1 MQTTTTTYST
11 YAERNAALEDA
22 TNIGT
27 TTYTLIRGCSL
38 LAPGTTHDIVQNQD
52 ILLHEQR
59 IIAVGESGSLQFNP
73 LRVKRVITGE
83 GRLALP
89 GLINAHTHSLENLL
103 KATSPS
109 LPLELWLIPL
119 FAAALEWSPRLVY
132 LSTLSGAIE
141 MLKTGTT
148 AVLDHLWTGA
158 GVASPYLN
166 ATMQA
171 YYDAG
176 IRATV
181 APSIENQDLV
191 LEEGSKR
198 GLTFPSHPFT
208 DRFNTWPAIQ
218 EQLAS
223 LEHFIVD
230 WDHAADGRLR
240 CFVGPSGIHW
250 CSPQLLEDCLEL
262 AERYHTGMHLHA
274 VETELQARIIQANYG
289 QSGIR
294 YLEQMHILRPG
305 TSLAH
310 TIWLDKGDLSILA
323 RTGTTV
329 VHNPISNLRLGSGR
343 FPLDEALRHG
353 VAVALGSDGSA
364 SNDSQNMFDVLKLT
378 GLLHNQPEIDYWHWP
393 RPTEIL
399 SAATRGGANALG
411 QSHELGTIAEGQ
423 LADIMLLSLE
433 ENSFLP
439 LHDPYLHLIYCEHGN
454 AVDTVIV
461 NGEVVIEHGKIITV
475 DEQSLHQEIREHV
488 EFAAHQRAQRLTMT
502 ASTTE
507 MIDKL
512 TQLRHLVLKNENH

>member
-1 MQTTTTTYST
+1 MHTITITDSPQTGQPVSQSATT
-11 YAERNAALEDA
+11 
-22 TNIGT
+22 G
-27 TTYTLIRGCSL
+27 YTLIRGCSL
-38 LAPGTTHDIVQNQD
+38 LAPGPTHDIIPNQD
-52 ILLHEQR
+52 ILLYGQR
-59 IIAVGESGSLQFNP
+59 ILATGESGTLQFHGMQSP
-73 LRVKRVITGE
+73 RVITGE
-83 GRLALP
+83 GCLALP

-158 GVASPYLN
+158 GVATPYLN

-171 YYDAG
+171 YHDAG
-176 IRATV
+176 IRAAV
-181 APSIENQDLV
+181 APSIEDQDLV
-191 LEEGSKR
+191 LEEGKKR
-198 GLTFPSHPFT
+198 GFAFPVHPFT
-208 DRFNTWPAIQ
+208 ERFKLWPSIA
-218 EQLAS
+218 EQLTA
-223 LEHFIVD
+223 LERFIVD
-230 WDHAADGRLR
+230 WDHADNGRLR

-250 CSPQLLEDCLEL
+250 CSPTLLEDCLAL
-262 AERYHTGMHLHA
+262 AERYKTGMHLHA
-274 VETELQARIIQANYG
+274 VETELQARIIQANHG
-289 QSGIR
+289 QSGIH
-294 YLEQMHILRPG
+294 YLEQMQILRPG

-310 TIWLDKGDLSILA
+310 TIWLDDGDLAILA

-343 FPLDEALRHG
+343 FPLNEALQHG
-353 VAVALGSDGSA
+353 VIVALGSDGSA
-364 SNDSQNMFDVLKLT
+364 SNDSQNMFAVLKLT
-378 GLLHNQPEIDYWHWP
+378 GLLHNQPEIEYQHWP

-399 SAATRGGANALG
+399 LAATQGGATALG
-411 QSHELGTIAEGQ
+411 QAHELGTIAEGQ
-423 LADIMLLSLE
+423 LADIVLLNLAE
-433 ENSFLP
+433 DSFLP

-461 NGEVVIEHGKIITV
+461 NGEVVVEHGKVSTV
-475 DEQSLHQEIREHV
+475 DEEALHQEIREHV
-488 EFAAHQRAQRLTMT
+488 EFAARQRAQRLTMT

-512 TQLRHLVLKNENH
+512 TKLRHLVLRNGKHK